1 VERGFDSVMF
11 LAIFIIALLFF
22 AFFFE
27 KWIDKELIKR
37 TKRLKRE
44 RYIKLLNKNQEELH

>member
-1 VERGFDSVMF
+1 MEVLRVERGLDSVMF

-22 AFFFE
+22 TFLAE

-44 RYIKLLNKNQEELH
+44 HYIKLLNK